1 LVLDG
6 VRTNNKKK
14 KKLFAPSNPPKEMGK
29 KEEGAEGKKRQHPLE
44 GMQRAL
50 GLQLWSE
57 GIMLGCRSI
66 SGL

>member
-1 LVLDG
+1 
-6 VRTNNKKK
+6 
-14 KKLFAPSNPPKEMGK
+14 MGK

-66 SGL
+66 SGLCNACRCQTPDHWSTTHPPPSSHGN